1 MKNYIVSKGGS
12 RNAGDLDCHG
22 GGGGAAAAAEEQQQQ
37 WEGRDTKS
45 YDEP

>member
-22 GGGGAAAAAEEQQQQ
+22 GGGGAAAAAEEEQQQ

>member
-1 MKNYIVSKGGS
+1 LKNYIVSKGGS

-22 GGGGAAAAAEEQQQQ
+22 GGGGAAAAAEEEQQQ

>member
-22 GGGGAAAAAEEQQQQ
+22 GGGAAAAAAEEQQQQ

>member
-1 MKNYIVSKGGS
+1 LKNYIVSKGGS